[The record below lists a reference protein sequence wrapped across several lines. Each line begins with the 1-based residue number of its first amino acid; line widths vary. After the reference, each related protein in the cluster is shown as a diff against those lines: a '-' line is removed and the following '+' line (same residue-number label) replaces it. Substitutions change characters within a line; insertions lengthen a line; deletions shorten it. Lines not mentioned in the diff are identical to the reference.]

1 MVNKPLAI
9 LYVQSHVHHEYRF
22 MKKILIICICFLI
35 STYSYGQKKS
45 KQPVVT
51 LPAIDN
57 VVIDGQLNEWS
68 GKLISVGQ
76 DSSWSYSVVRNGDYL
91 YAAVKIKDK
100 ELQRDVVR
108 WGITFG
114 VHGNVK
120 KKDGA
125 ELIYPVAD
133 REDVR
138 EMAQSDDYKG
148 QDIRQVLL
156 NTARGY
162 QISGFQS
169 LVNGNLSFSNNY
181 GIQAR
186 IRIDEHDNLCYE
198 AVLPVSRVATDK
210 DEDPVGIQLQ
220 LNTMWSVMARSARA
234 NKGRAVAG
242 GRPYAT
248 QQMPKNQSKVQTEV
262 WILTIL
268 DQN

>member
-1 MVNKPLAI
+1 M
-9 LYVQSHVHHEYRF
+9 E
-22 MKKILIICICFLI
+22 KILIICICFLI
-35 STYSYGQKKS
+35 STSGYGQKKS

-57 VVIDGQLNEWS
+57 VVIDGELKEWS
-68 GKLISVGQ
+68 GKLIAVNQ
-76 DSSWSYSVVRNGDYL
+76 DSSWSYSVARNGDYL

-100 ELQRDVVR
+100 ELQNDVVR
-108 WGITFG
+108 WGITMG

-133 REDVR
+133 REDIR
-138 EMAQSDDYKG
+138 ELAQSDEYKG

-181 GIQAR
+181 GIQAQ
-186 IRIDEHDNLCYE
+186 IRIDEHDDLCYE
-198 AVLPVSRVATDK
+198 AVVPVSRLEMAKDK
-210 DEDPVGIQLQ
+210 APVGIQLQ
-220 LNTMWSVMARSARA
+220 LNTMWSVMARSAKA
-234 NKGRAVAG
+234 NRGRTTAG

-248 QQMPKNQSKVQTEV
+248 PQMPKNQNKIQTEV
-262 WILTIL
+262 WVLTIL
-268 DQN
+268 DQD